1 MLSSTVAFGQNRTLL
16 LIVFPKLMTRY
27 FRVQADVNAHE
38 RWFLRS
44 PINTHGEELDPRAFT
59 RSSICPAHGP
69 LTLPLR
75 RDGRPVDFNFGD
87 FDMPVVKTDIVD
99 KLEDVLD
106 LQLQRVPVHMPESA
120 GKFEILNVLDQVDC
134 IDAVKSVYTRWE
146 ANDGRPEKL
155 GEYRMI
161 TDLKIDPKC
170 THGHHLFR
178 VKGWAVALIVSE
190 QMKQALESFRVSGIE
205 YDLVC

>member
-1 MLSSTVAFGQNRTLL
+1 
-16 LIVFPKLMTRY
+16 MTRY
-27 FRVQADVNAHE
+27 FRIQADRDAHE

-44 PINTHGEELDPRAFT
+44 PINTRGEELDPRAFT
-59 RSSICPAHGP
+59 RSSIFPVQDP

-106 LQLQRVPVHMPESA
+106 LQLQRIPVHILESV
-120 GKFEILNVLDQVDC
+120 GQFDILNVLDQVDC

-161 TDLKIDPKC
+161 IDLKIDPKC
-170 THGHHLFR
+170 AHGHHLFR
-178 VKGWAVALIVSE
+178 LKGWAIALIVSE
-190 QMKQALESFRVSGIE
+190 QIKQALEALRVSGIE
-205 YDLVC
+205 YDPVC